1 MHFLFQDPLRAIASD
16 RPNTLPK
23 PWPLTSSQLQSQ
35 IEQNILSGFAPGEE
49 GTYYNLFYTVY
60 AWTNMVSGCFDVA
73 VIAWG
78 VSVAALLYPV
88 PLHNVSTSVC
98 VCVSVSYTCLI
109 DPPNVLSG
117 CVPSLPSSLLL
128 LT

>member
-1 MHFLFQDPLRAIASD
+1 MPSHLTRH
-16 RPNTLPK
+16 TLPI

-60 AWTNMVSGCFDVA
+60 AWTNMVSGCFDV
-73 VIAWG
+73 VVNKRVGCIRRRLPCPTPQC
-78 VSVAALLYPV
+78 VYVCM
-88 PLHNVSTSVC
+88 C

-109 DPPNVLSG
+109 DPPNVSSG
-117 CVPSLPSSLLL
+117 CVPSSPPHSSSSH
-128 LT
+128 